1 MVEAVGILQQ
11 GAPPPEVGWGGLMSE
26 RWTNPIVV
34 LVPPPIA
41 QEEVNKDN
49 NRLREIVDKT
59 RRQKWMKVG
68 GTGRKGKGRR

>member
-1 MVEAVGILQQ
+1 M
-11 GAPPPEVGWGGLMSE
+11 MSE